1 MDEARLIEKLRAIEA
16 LHARPGTPGEKAA
29 AASARERILERLREV
44 AETDPPVEVK
54 FSLPDLWSKRVLIA
68 LLRRYEIAPYR
79 YRRQRHTTVMAR
91 VSKRFVDETLWPEL
105 DELLA
110 TLRAYLDDVTTRVV
124 AEVLHADASD
134 ETVEDEPKRLG

>member
-16 LHARPGTPGEKAA
+16 LHARPGTPGERAA

>member
-1 MDEARLIEKLRAIEA
+1 
-16 LHARPGTPGEKAA
+16 
-29 AASARERILERLREV
+29 
-44 AETDPPVEVK
+44 
-54 FSLPDLWSKRVLIA
+54 
-68 LLRRYEIAPYR
+68 
-79 YRRQRHTTVMAR
+79 MAR

-134 ETVEDEPKRLG
+134 ETVEDDPKRLG